1 MDQKLSDQFTQAL
14 LLRDKADKTLAEAH
28 RSLAPL
34 QRAWNLQLVVGDTVN
49 YYGDKCIVSEIGDDA
64 IEVQEVASRGS
75 KYKCSPIES
84 ALYRPWT
91 EADEARYQL
100 RKRKA
105 ELAARIEQLPES
117 KIVELEALL
126 LKSS

>member
-1 MDQKLSDQFTQAL
+1 MDQKLSDRFTQAL
-14 LLRDKADKTLAEAH
+14 LLGDKADKALTEANRAL
-28 RSLAPL
+28 RSL
-34 QRAWNLQLVVGDTVN
+34 QSAWNLQLAVGDIVS
-49 YYGDKCIVSEIGDDA
+49 YYEDKCIVSEIGDDT
-64 IEVQEVASRGS
+64 IEVQEVASRGL
-75 KYKCSPIES
+75 KHKCSPIES
-84 ALYRPWT
+84 ARYRPWT
-91 EADEARYQL
+91 RADEVRYQL

>member
-1 MDQKLSDQFTQAL
+1 MDQKLSDQLTQAL
-14 LLRDKADKTLAEAH
+14 LLRGKAEKALTEAN
-28 RSLAPL
+28 RSLEPL
-34 QRAWNLQLVVGDTVN
+34 QRAWNLQLVVGDIVS
-49 YYGDKCIVSEIGDDA
+49 YYEDKCIVSEIGDDT
-64 IEVQEVASRGS
+64 IEVQEVASRGA
-75 KYKCSPIES
+75 KHKCSPIRC

-91 EADEARYQL
+91 GADEVRYQL

-105 ELAARIEQLPES
+105 ELATRIEQLPES

>member
-14 LLRDKADKTLAEAH
+14 LLRDKADKTLTEVH

-34 QRAWNLQLVVGDTVN
+34 QRAWNLHLAVGDIVS
-49 YYGDKCIVSEIGDDA
+49 YYEDKCIVSEIGDDT
-64 IEVQEVASRGS
+64 IEVQEVASRGA
-75 KYKCSPIES
+75 KHKCSPIES

-105 ELAARIEQLPES
+105 ELATRIEQLPES

-126 LKSS
+126 KSS

>member
-14 LLRDKADKTLAEAH
+14 LLKDKAEKALTGANRAFE
-28 RSLAPL
+28 PL
-34 QRAWNLQLVVGDTVN
+34 QRAWNLHLAVGDIVS
-49 YYGDKCIVSEIGDDA
+49 YYGDKCIVSEIGDDT

-75 KYKCSPIES
+75 KHKCSPIES
-84 ALYRPWT
+84 ARYRPWT
-91 EADEARYQL
+91 EADEVRYQL